1 MFVTVV
7 TDATGG
13 VMGAV
18 TAQRA
23 RGLLGGLVAASV
35 VMASCG
41 SEDPGRSAAVPI
53 PIENTQSPV
62 GATTT
67 PTTVEPVNNPPPAA
81 AGEVA
86 TSDGTNTVSE
96 APPTLVEPQ
105 SEWVPAVESGAELV
119 VPQLVGFA
127 SDAGVKRNTTIPG
140 LTTQVILFE
149 SVTDEVYENYSVALL
164 AGPEVAKALESPERA
179 GFRPVDGLT
188 VGGSQVY
195 SRTANLDSAYP
206 SYEFAWQVSDD
217 EVVNMLSEYIGEERL
232 LEVASQMG
240 ASK

>member
-1 MFVTVV
+1 MFVTMA
-7 TDATGG
+7 TDGRGGSVRAAT
-13 VMGAV
+13 
-18 TAQRA
+18 TQRT
-23 RGLLGGLVAASV
+23 RGLLGGLVVASV

-41 SEDPGRSAAVPI
+41 SEDPGRSAAVAI

-62 GATTT
+62 SATTT
-67 PTTVEPVNNPPPAA
+67 PTTVELVKSPPPAA

-86 TSDGTNTVSE
+86 TSDGTNTGSE
-96 APPTLVEPQ
+96 APPTAVEPQ
-105 SEWVPAVESGAELV
+105 SEWVLAAESGAELV
-119 VPQLVGFA
+119 VPQLAGFV

-140 LTTQVILFE
+140 LTTEVILFE
-149 SVTDEVYENYSVALL
+149 SLTDEGYENYSVALL

-179 GFRPVDGLT
+179 GYQPVDGLT

-195 SRTANLDSAYP
+195 SRTTNLDSAYP
-206 SYEFAWQVSDD
+206 SYEFAWRVSED